1 LRAPGLAP
9 GARFLGIQT
18 DRRVIY
24 VSKPSGATIAK
35 YIGAKRRE
43 RLVPYLFILPFLV
56 SFVVFFLA
64 PALYSLVLSFYQFK
78 GYGAMKFKGWAN
90 YQSLLTYST
99 FWASIRN
106 TLFYF
111 IMHTIPTMVLAFTFA
126 YMLQSKLMSRR
137 QSVLKPVLFMPQIVP
152 IIASSLIF
160 RILLATQY
168 GAVNQILGTQI
179 NFLGEGSSA
188 RWAVVLMQ
196 VWRATGWYMVIYMA
210 GLTNIA
216 DDIQEA
222 AKIDGAN
229 VMQRISRIVLPMMKP
244 IFLFAFVMD
253 AIGSF
258 KIFTEPNVLLSSSTG
273 LVTKPEVIPVMNVL
287 LMNLNGANFG
297 MASATGWLIFLLVL
311 IASLLQFK
319 VLGSEKEEKVK

>member
-1 LRAPGLAP
+1 MAGALRRGGL
-9 GARFLGIQT
+9 
-18 DRRVIY
+18 
-24 VSKPSGATIAK
+24 
-35 YIGAKRRE
+35 RRE
-43 RLVPYLFILPFLV
+43 KLVPYLFILPFLA
-56 SFVVFFLA
+56 SFLVFFLA
-64 PALYSLVLSFYQFK
+64 PAIYSLVLSFYQFK

-99 FWASIRN
+99 FWSSIGN

-111 IMHTIPTMVLAFTFA
+111 VVHTIPTMILAFMFA
-126 YMLQSKLMSRR
+126 YMLQSRLMSRR
-137 QSVLKPVLFMPQIVP
+137 QSFLKPVLFMPQIVP

-179 NFLGEGSSA
+179 NFLGEGSAA
-188 RWAVVLMQ
+188 RWAVVMMQ

-216 DDIQEA
+216 DDVHDA

-229 VMQRISRIVLPMMKP
+229 VMQRILHIVLPMMKP

-297 MASATGWLIFLLVL
+297 MASAAGWLIFALVL
-311 IASLLQFK
+311 LASLLQFK
-319 VLGSEKEEKVK
+319 VLGGEKEGKVR